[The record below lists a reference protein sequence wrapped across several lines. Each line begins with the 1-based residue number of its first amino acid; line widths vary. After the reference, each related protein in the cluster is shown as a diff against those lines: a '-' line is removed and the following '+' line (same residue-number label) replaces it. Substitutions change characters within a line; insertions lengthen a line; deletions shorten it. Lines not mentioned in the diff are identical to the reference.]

1 MIKFS
6 KLKKVLLIVS
16 FLFLISVVYATLIT
30 RPSKSDSLN
39 FKDNQKTILINDNG
53 LFFTTTTTTNT
64 VGNLLQEI
72 NLRIDTHD
80 NTIPSEDTLIYPDMQ
95 IVINRA
101 VSYQLSV
108 DNQLIENYSTEKTIG
123 GILHENNIV
132 LSRLDKVSPTLNW
145 QPRADEEI
153 IVTRINIEE
162 KIVTEDIAFKTIT
175 KEDAKIGWR
184 EKKVEQKGELGKKEI
199 KYSITYKNGQ
209 EISRLPLEK
218 NIVSEPVTE
227 IIVQGTHMQLGKANT
242 GQGTWYAFKG
252 GMFAASTSL
261 PRGSYARVT
270 NLENGKSVVVQ
281 INDYGPQG
289 KGRIIDLDKVA
300 FTSIASLGAGI
311 IGVKVEAIL
320 N

>member
-1 MIKFS
+1 MIFEIKTE
-6 KLKKVLLIVS
+6 
-16 FLFLISVVYATLIT
+16 AT
-30 RPSKSDSLN
+30 
-39 FKDNQKTILINDNG
+39 TIA
-53 LFFTTTTTTNT
+53 
-64 VGNLLQEI
+64 NLLQEKNI
-72 NLRIDTHD
+72 ILNEYDLIIPPKETTLYPGILITIDRAIKFQLNAD
-80 NTIPSEDTLIYPDMQ
+80 DQ
-95 IVINRA
+95 I
-101 VSYQLSV
+101 
-108 DNQLIENYSTEKTIG
+108 IENYSAEKTIG
-123 GILHENNIV
+123 GILNENKI
-132 LSRLDKVSPTLNW
+132 LLGRLDKVSPPINW
-145 QPRADEEI
+145 QPHSNEKI

-162 KIVTEDIAFKTIT
+162 KIITEDIAFKTIT
-175 KEDAKIGWR
+175 KEDAKLGWH

-209 EISRLPLEK
+209 EISRIPLEK
-218 NIVSEPVTE
+218 NIVSDPVTE
-227 IIVQGTHMQLGKANT
+227 IVIQGTYMKLGKAST

-300 FTSIASLGAGI
+300 FTSIASLGAGV

>member
-1 MIKFS
+1 MGY
-6 KLKKVLLIVS
+6 S
-16 FLFLISVVYATLIT
+16 FFVFFQKPSRFLSFTSEKNI
-30 RPSKSDSLN
+30 
-39 FKDNQKTILINDNG
+39 FINDNG
-53 LFFTTTTTTNT
+53 LIFEMKTKENT
-64 VGNLLQEI
+64 INTLLQEKNI
-72 NLRIDTHD
+72 YLTEYDTVIPPKETVLYPGIIITID
-80 NTIPSEDTLIYPDMQ
+80 
-95 IVINRA
+95 RA
-101 VSYQLSV
+101 IKFQLSV
-108 DNQLIENYSTEKTIG
+108 DDQIIENYSTEKTIG
-123 GILHENNIV
+123 GILRENNIV
-132 LSRLDKVSPTLNW
+132 LGRLDKISPILHW
-145 QPRADEEI
+145 QPHNNEKI

-162 KIVTEDIAFKTIT
+162 KIITEEIAFKTVT

-218 NIVSEPVTE
+218 NIISEPVTE

-242 GQGTWYAFKG
+242 GQGTWYVFQG

-289 KGRIIDLDKVA
+289 KGRVIDLDKVA
-300 FTSIASLGAGI
+300 FASIASLGAGI